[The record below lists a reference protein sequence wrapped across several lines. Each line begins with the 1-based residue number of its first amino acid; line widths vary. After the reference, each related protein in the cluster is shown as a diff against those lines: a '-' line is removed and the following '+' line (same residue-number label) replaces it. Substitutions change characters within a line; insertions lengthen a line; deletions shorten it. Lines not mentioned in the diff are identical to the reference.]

1 MIQERSI
8 DPVCGMPVI
17 PGQARSADHAGTI
30 YWFCSELC
38 RREFQLAPTRFLD
51 AETPTHRDA
60 LSRRVAYFSME
71 VALDPRL
78 PTYAGGLDVLA
89 GDTLRS
95 FADLEVPVGAV
106 SLLHE
111 QGYFHQT
118 LDRDGNQGESPVAW
132 RPEELRPN
140 WLHGYLAPTIL

>member
-1 MIQERSI
+1 MQGKAI

-17 PGQARSADHAGTI
+17 PGQAPSADHAGTI

-38 RREFQLAPTRFLD
+38 RREFQSAPTRFID
-51 AETPTHRDA
+51 AEPSTNRDG
-60 LSRRVAYFSME
+60 LSRHVAYFSME
-71 VALDPRL
+71 VALYPL
-78 PTYAGGLDVLA
+78 VPTYAGGLGVLA

-140 WLHGYLAPTIL
+140 RLHGYLAPTIL